1 MTSPSKPLSI
11 KNAGVVRGGYGLGES
26 VTASFANSA
35 IGTPDVRSRRQGLQ
49 FAGTPPPNIPPRAR
63 AIIPGTASPSV
74 SLPPSDIHT
83 PQRGGPSTFGG
94 ISAARPSGSQT
105 PVDVDDLPEEE
116 KIKVLRR
123 HLALHQDRP
132 LGETSSAI
140 GTDAEV
146 PDSDSRARTPSTA
159 EPFPIPYYAS
169 GADVT

>member
-11 KNAGVVRGGYGLGES
+11 KNAGVVRGGYAES

-35 IGTPDVRSRRQGLQ
+35 FGTPDFRSRRQGLQ
-49 FAGTPPPNIPPRAR
+49 FAGTPPPNIPPRTR
-63 AIIPGTASPSV
+63 AFPGTASPSN

-83 PQRGGPSTFGG
+83 PQRGGPSTYGG
-94 ISAARPSGSQT
+94 ISAGRPSGAQT
-105 PVDVDDLPEEE
+105 PIDVDDLPEDE

-132 LGETSSAI
+132 LGETSSAV
-140 GTDAEV
+140 GTDAEGPV
-146 PDSDSRARTPSTA
+146 PDPESRARTPSTA
-159 EPFPIPYYAS
+159 EPFPIPYYAA

>member
-1 MTSPSKPLSI
+1 M
-11 KNAGVVRGGYGLGES
+11 
-26 VTASFANSA
+26 TASFANSA
-35 IGTPDVRSRRQGLQ
+35 IGTPDFRSRRQGLQ

-63 AIIPGTASPSV
+63 TTLPGTTSPSI

-83 PQRGGPSTFGG
+83 PQRGGPSTYGG
-94 ISAARPSGSQT
+94 ISAARSSGAQT
-105 PVDVDDLPEEE
+105 PVDVDDLTEEE

-140 GTDAEV
+140 GIDAEAQV

-159 EPFPIPYYAS
+159 EPFPIPYYAP